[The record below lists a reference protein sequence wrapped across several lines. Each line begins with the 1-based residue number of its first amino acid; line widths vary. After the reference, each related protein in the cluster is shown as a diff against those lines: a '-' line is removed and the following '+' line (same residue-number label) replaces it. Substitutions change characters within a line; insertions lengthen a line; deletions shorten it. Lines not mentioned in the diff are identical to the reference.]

1 MIMFFNMNVDY
12 MGVQFVK
19 IQAMHLAYIPFSLC
33 VSYFN
38 TETCLQNTHFVFFF
52 FLQKTHIKQHY
63 VFFMSTLIK
72 FAYQKIP

>member
-19 IQAMHLAYIPFSLC
+19 IQAMHLACIPFSLC

-38 TETCLQNTHFVFFF
+38 TETCLQNTYFV
-52 FLQKTHIKQHY
+52 FLQKTHIKQCY
-63 VFFMSTLIK
+63 VFFIFLLL
-72 FAYQKIP
+72 